1 MKTTPLWSPPQGAA
15 NTSRMAQFMAE
26 INAEFGVDLKSFAD
40 LHGFSV
46 RETEA
51 FWSKAWDFLGVIG
64 EKGGGPILRL
74 GERFEDAK
82 FFEGARLNYAEN
94 LLRKNDD
101 NTALIFW
108 GEDKVKKTMTWAQ
121 LHAAVSQAQQFL
133 RAQGVREGDRV
144 AALMPN
150 KPEAVV
156 GLLAA
161 SSLGAIWSSA
171 SPDFGVQG
179 VLDRFGQIEPK
190 VLIACDGYYY
200 RSKTLPIGDKVAEII
215 EKLPSVETALIVSYL
230 GDKQPILKRSGK
242 ARPWREALA
251 AFEPKPVEF
260 NRFPFSHPLFILYSS
275 GTTGTPECIVHSAG
289 GSLIQLMKEH
299 QLHCDVR
306 DGDRLFYFTTLGWMM
321 WNWLVTGLASGAT
334 LALYDGSPFHPD
346 GNVLFDYV
354 DDAAINVFG
363 TSAKWINFGQEG
375 WPSTA

>member
-26 INAEFGVDLKSFAD
+26 INAEFGANLRSFAD

-64 EKGGGPILRL
+64 EKGSGPVLRL

-156 GLLAA
+156 GLAC
-161 SSLGAIWSSA
+161 G
-171 SPDFGVQG
+171 
-179 VLDRFGQIEPK
+179 
-190 VLIACDGYYY
+190 LIAGGNLVERFARFRCAR
-200 RSKTLPIGDKVAEII
+200 RSRPVRANRAQGLDCLRRLLLSLQNAPDWRQGCRNHREIAERRDCADRV
-215 EKLPSVETALIVSYL
+215 LSR
-230 GDKQPILKRSGK
+230 RSSS
-242 ARPWREALA
+242 
-251 AFEPKPVEF
+251 
-260 NRFPFSHPLFILYSS
+260 RF
-275 GTTGTPECIVHSAG
+275 
-289 GSLIQLMKEH
+289 
-299 QLHCDVR
+299 
-306 DGDRLFYFTTLGWMM
+306 
-321 WNWLVTGLASGAT
+321 
-334 LALYDGSPFHPD
+334 
-346 GNVLFDYV
+346 
-354 DDAAINVFG
+354 
-363 TSAKWINFGQEG
+363 
-375 WPSTA
+375 